1 MCSQNAGNAISEIE
15 ILKKGMP
22 QTPLTNSCLPNSAHT
37 FIIIIIIK
45 VFIV

>member
-22 QTPLTNSCLPNSAHT
+22 QTPLTLAVLLHH
-37 FIIIIIIK
+37 
-45 VFIV
+45 